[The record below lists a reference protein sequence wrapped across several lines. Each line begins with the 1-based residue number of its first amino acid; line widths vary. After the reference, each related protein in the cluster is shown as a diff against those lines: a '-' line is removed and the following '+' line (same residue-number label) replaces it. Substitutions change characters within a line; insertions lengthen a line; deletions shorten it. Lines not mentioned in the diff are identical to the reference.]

1 MSSWSKRKTP
11 IPTKSS
17 TTLSSCSRPHPF
29 RRNLK
34 NATYHPRIRS
44 ITRRSG
50 ATSRA
55 PARVGKSQILSR
67 QGRREAVLR
76 TVRGI
81 HSHELRHTCAT
92 LLLTRGVHPKF
103 RGIISIDPAE
113 VSFGYSST
121 AVSTARPPGLW
132 QRQVTLYYLGVA
144 SGCRDCRT
152 HWAHHRLSA
161 CETSAPS
168 KGAFP

>member
-55 PARVGKSQILSR
+55 PARVGKRSNTVTAGPERSGTTDRKGHTLSR
-67 QGRREAVLR
+67 AQAHLRYASTHQGRASQVSWNHQHRSSGGQLWLQLH
-76 TVRGI
+76 RGE
-81 HSHELRHTCAT
+81 HSPHPRLMAAPSDT
-92 LLLTRGVHPKF
+92 LL
-103 RGIISIDPAE
+103 
-113 VSFGYSST
+113 
-121 AVSTARPPGLW
+121 
-132 QRQVTLYYLGVA
+132 

-152 HWAHHRLSA
+152 PWAHHRLSA

-168 KGAFP
+168 KSAFP